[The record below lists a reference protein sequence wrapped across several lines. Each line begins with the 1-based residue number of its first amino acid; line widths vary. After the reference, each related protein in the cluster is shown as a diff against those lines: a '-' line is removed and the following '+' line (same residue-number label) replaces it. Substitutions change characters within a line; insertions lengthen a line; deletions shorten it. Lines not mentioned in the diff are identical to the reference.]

1 MVSFVRRWDLNA
13 SNRTDVR
20 GDSLLNVLAFT
31 VTDQPLGSVHCSQ
44 VNNVMNTS
52 KRMLNGPQTPVCG
65 SRDNGKLTLSTPVRV
80 ALRA

>member
-31 VTDQPLGSVHCSQ
+31 VTDQPLG
-44 VNNVMNTS
+44 
-52 KRMLNGPQTPVCG
+52 
-65 SRDNGKLTLSTPVRV
+65 
-80 ALRA
+80 